1 MSTSTLIL
9 YKDCKIIPERNIK
22 LDSLSIYLNT
32 LTSVTIYNFQYQKHA
47 LDLIINVDL
56 SQTFQEYNKDNNF
69 NYISIQNSDSTKVVY
84 YFVMSKRWR
93 GQNTLELSLRMDTIN
108 TFMDNLYFS
117 DKTIIKRQ
125 HKNRF
130 IASASITDT
139 THAHGY
145 DNEITEML
153 DDGDRILFD
162 FGISS
167 SNGGFL
173 YSDIDGE
180 DNIIVKFLFKSSM
193 KEASG
198 GGVCSKI
205 EYITLGNTIIFRGSN
220 SQGTTIFTDTFTP
233 DRLSQEYLLIE
244 LANGSGSTEDY
255 DINNPTAFA
264 SAFVGVYN
272 YRLFRKIDFT
282 SEGITAP
289 LYKKDLYTINGD
301 NRDWYLVYKAQTDSE
316 SLLVPIN
323 CSLSANTSYSI
334 DIGQDEEILPTEIP
348 TGNNYFTFIQEEQS
362 QVPAKL
368 RMYNS
373 DGLLIGEILSFQTI
387 LVGEYYQAIYR
398 NFALKRKNDTTIE
411 VSIGEHINRTGTTF
425 ASSQLLTREC
435 AKVEIE
441 GYKGYY
447 INSSITKKITYT
459 TIKTGSYQVIGISS
473 HECNTIDKVNRLDT
487 KLVKIIKLPY
497 CPITLVNDRIYSTSW
512 SFDSESKLPTL
523 LDLNTQFSNTI
534 TLEENPLKDIIP
546 SFERGG
552 DDELRNMDY
561 ESKLFHSDFYY
572 NKFVYDSFGFIFA
585 LEYLD
590 VANFEDTFSFR
601 FITTTTI
608 NSKFLFMFDTYN
620 TSFASSDYEKALPVA
635 RNNEITLY
643 NNSYLNYIKTGYN
656 YDLKNKERQMATQI
670 ISTASSLGA
679 TAYGLA
685 TGNPFSIGIVPS
697 TITSLM
703 GVVNNVI
710 SGEEQLKQKQ
720 AQLKAQATSV
730 SGSDD
735 VDLMST
741 YTGNKAKIV
750 NYCVT
755 NEVRKALYNLF
766 FYTGYKCDYMGVP
779 DVTSRKRFN
788 FIQCEAYFTEYP
800 NLQEDLIANI
810 KEKFIDG
817 VTYLHYYNGEWDFS
831 QMYENWEKEIEE
843 IKL

>member
-9 YKDCKIIPERNIK
+9 YKDCKIIPERNLK
-22 LDSLSIYLNT
+22 VDSLSIYLNT
-32 LTSVTIYNFQYQKHA
+32 LTKVAMYNFQYQKHA
-47 LDLIINVDL
+47 LDLTINVDL
-56 SQTFQEYNKDNNF
+56 TQSFQEYNKENNF
-69 NYISIQNSDSTKVVY
+69 NYVSIQNNDSNKVVY
-84 YFVMSKRWR
+84 YFVLSKRWR
-93 GQNTLELSLRMDTIN
+93 GQNTLELTLKMDTIN
-108 TFMDNLYFS
+108 TFMDNIYFS

-130 IASASITDT
+130 IASAQITST
-139 THAHGY
+139 THLHNQ

-153 DDGDRILFD
+153 DDGDRLLFD
-162 FGISS
+162 FVTSS

-180 DNIIVKFLFKSSM
+180 DNIIVKFLYKENM
-193 KEASG
+193 KEATG
-198 GGVCSKI
+198 GGLCSRI

-220 SQGTTIFTDTFTP
+220 SQGTTIFNDTFTP
-233 DRLSQEYLLIE
+233 DRLSQEYMLLE

-255 DINNPTAFA
+255 DTNNPRAFA
-264 SAFVGVYN
+264 SAFIGLYN
-272 YRLFRKIDFT
+272 HRIYRKIDFT

-289 LYKKDLYTINGD
+289 LYKKELYPITGD

-323 CSLSANTSYSI
+323 CNLTANTSFSI

-348 TGNNYFTFIQEEQS
+348 TGNNYFTFIVDEQKTI
-362 QVPAKL
+362 PAIL
-368 RMYNS
+368 RMYDG
-373 DGLLIGEILSFQTI
+373 DGLLIGEILS
-387 LVGEYYQAIYR
+387 YQMINDGANFFIVYR
-398 NFALKRKNDTTIE
+398 NFSLKRKNDTTIE
-411 VSIGEHINRTGTTF
+411 VSIGENINQKGNTF
-425 ASSQLLTREC
+425 ASSQLLKREC
-435 AKVEIE
+435 AKVVIE

-447 INSSITKKITYT
+447 INT
-459 TIKTGSYQVIGISS
+459 TITNRTTIASIKLGNYQELGISS
-473 HECNTIDKVNRLDT
+473 HQCNTIDKVNRLDT

-497 CPITLVNDRIYSTSW
+497 SPITLVNDRIFSTSW
-512 SFDSESKLPTL
+512 SFDSDSKLPTL

-534 TLEENPLKDIIP
+534 TLEENPLNDILP
-546 SFERGG
+546 VFERGG
-552 DDELRNMDY
+552 DDELRNIEY
-561 ESKLFHSDFYY
+561 ESKLFHSDYYY

-590 VANFEDTFSFR
+590 VTKYEDVFSFR

-620 TSFASSDYEKALPVA
+620 TMFASNDYEKALPVA

-697 TITSLM
+697 TINSLM
-703 GVVNNVI
+703 GIVNNVI

-720 AQLKAQATSV
+720 AQLKAQSTSV

-735 VDLMST
+735 VDLMSV

-800 NLQEDLIANI
+800 NLQEELIANI

-831 QMYENWEKEIEE
+831 QMYENWERELEE
-843 IKL
+843 I